1 VFFRKIEFPCSEKV
15 ITRMNTQRRFLI
27 LSLATGFLGAAL
39 SGQEAAV
46 LQLEAEPH
54 HHLALKNEYVKVYQV
69 QVAPHDAVK
78 LHRHDTDA
86 ISLSLSESLV
96 TVHSPGKPDVQQKL
110 TNGQIRLQARG
121 LVHSTSVDGDTL
133 FRNDTVELLMPQTGE
148 RNGCAQVIASQPM
161 NCLGA
166 QVGGVGL
173 GEPQFETDQ
182 TYVGLFRIRPHK
194 RVVIGH
200 PGRATLIVAIDTGAT
215 HSGKNGVAESLRS
228 GDFVWLDGGKPG
240 EAFLNDSAADVRL
253 VCFGLARADGAS
265 SSRQ

>member
-1 VFFRKIEFPCSEKV
+1 M
-15 ITRMNTQRRFLI
+15 RMKLQRALSI
-27 LSLATGFLGAAL
+27 LCLGTGLLGATVC
-39 SGQEAAV
+39 GQEPAV
-46 LQLEAEPH
+46 LRLEAEPH

-69 QVAPHDAVK
+69 EVAPHDAVK

-110 TNGQIRLQARG
+110 TNGQIRLQGRG

-133 FRNDTVELLMPQTGE
+133 FRNDTVELLMPQTRE
-148 RNGCAQVIASQPM
+148 RNGCAQVIAGQPT

-166 QVGGVGL
+166 QIGGLGL

-182 TYVGLFRIRPHK
+182 TYVGLVRVRPHE

-200 PGRATLIVAIDTGAT
+200 PGRATLIVAVDAGAA
-215 HSGKNGVAESLRS
+215 HSGKNGAPESLRS
-228 GDFVWLDGGKPG
+228 GDFVWLDGGKRG
-240 EAFLNDSAADVRL
+240 EAFLNDSATEVRL

-265 SSRQ
+265 SSRK